1 MKTYHCDLCDEN
13 FNQKSDYV
21 KHKNRITPCI
31 SLARAKEIEDKKNED
46 KNTKNALSNIFKY
59 SLNVL
64 RDNESLTGD
73 KALRTLAHLL
83 ILKLIE
89 PKLNEIDLLNDKYYD
104 FSDEKNPEYVKQR
117 LFHCIKFSNLV
128 KESEDNIHTIMSALW
143 DHILSVHPK
152 TKDIFN
158 GGDGFRI
165 KKQSTFKKIID
176 RLNTCDFD
184 SLDIDV
190 QGEAYEEVIK
200 DIMTG
205 KVLGQFFTPSNVK
218 NMMIRL
224 IDPKLNKDG
233 SIETIYDPAMGT
245 GGFLISSMRYLL
257 SKSKKENIKID
268 WKFITEKGLCGRE
281 AETDTFQLA
290 KANMLISTGHMCS
303 GIECGDSIRDPNT
316 NNYDIILAN
325 PPFGID
331 GMNYIEITHKLRN
344 NFLPIKSNSAVP
356 LFLQA
361 IIYMLK
367 INGRCAIVLPDGKD
381 LFGKNNELIN
391 VREYLMK
398 TCDLKEVIYLPAGIF
413 THTTI
418 KTCVF
423 YFIKKRN
430 CEEVLQ
436 TEIKISK
443 ISKKETN
450 REQFFTKTH
459 QTTKVNFY
467 EYNPYED
474 KKTLL
479 LEVPIDKIKIN
490 SYSLNYSEYLNNDND
505 DEDLLEDVIV
515 KNLEEVCN
523 FEIGGTP
530 NRSNN
535 EYYKNGNNLWISV
548 KELNGGY
555 IYDTTEKITDLGVKN
570 SSVKLYEK
578 DTVLFSFKLSIGKTG
593 IVGKTMYSNEAI
605 AGILSKNTKILDN
618 KYLYYHLTLNDF
630 TKNASGMLGNG
641 SLNKKSLAKIK
652 ILIPPIDKQKEIVEY
667 LDYIYENNIIVS
679 NKQIEQLKKLNVYCL
694 INQKKFGDNK
704 IKKLSN
710 ICEFKNGQ
718 NITKDKLLD
727 GDYPV
732 VGGGQKPLGYHNE
745 YNVEENTILISK
757 DGAYAGFISKY
768 SEKVFV
774 SNHGIYI
781 SSFDNSV
788 ILKKYL
794 YYYLKLI
801 LQEKMYMLQ
810 TGTAQP
816 GVNKE
821 QIAKLNIS
829 IPSIKKQKEII
840 EYCEFNDGLIEQI
853 EKSVEKNK
861 LMAQN
866 FVDSITKN
874 NKFNNVFGT
883 HDNSCVKTKNK
894 VDNNDNVDSDC
905 DIDIDSENDSENDKK
920 LIKRTKKVIITSKI
934 EKENKHEQ
942 ISDDENNKPFIVK
955 IKKNKSTKV

>member
-1 MKTYHCDLCDEN
+1 MKTYHCDLCDED
-13 FNQKSDYV
+13 FNQKSDYI

-46 KNTKNALSNIFKY
+46 KNTKNTLSTIFKY
-59 SLNVL
+59 CLNVL
-64 RDNESLTGD
+64 RDNESITGD

-89 PKLNEIDLLNDKYYD
+89 PKLNDIDLLNDKYYD
-104 FSDEKNPEYVKQR
+104 FSDEEKPEYLKQR

-128 KESEDNIHTIMSALW
+128 KESEDNIHTIMTALW

-176 RLNTCDFD
+176 KLNTCDFN

-218 NMMIRL
+218 NMMIKL

-257 SKSKKENIKID
+257 AKSKNSNIKID
-268 WKFITEKGLCGRE
+268 WKFIIEKGLCGRE
-281 AETDTFQLA
+281 TETDTFQLA

-344 NFLPIKSNSAVP
+344 EFLPIKSNSAVP

-381 LFGKNNELIN
+381 LFGKNNELVN

-423 YFIKKRN
+423 YFIKKRK
-430 CEEVLQ
+430 CEDVLK

-443 ISKKETN
+443 TTKKETG
-450 REQFFTKTH
+450 REYIFSKTH

-479 LEVPIDKIKIN
+479 VDVPIDKIKTN
-490 SYSLNYSEYLNNDND
+490 SYSLNYSEYLDDNKDDDENLND
-505 DEDLLEDVIV
+505 DIVV
-515 KNLEEVCN
+515 KNLEEICN

-530 NRSNN
+530 NRSND

-570 SSVKLYEK
+570 SSVKLYDK
-578 DTVLFSFKLSIGKTG
+578 DTILFSFKLSIGKTG
-593 IVGKTMYSNEAI
+593 IVGKKMYSNEAI
-605 AGILSKNTKILDN
+605 TGILSKNKEILDN
-618 KYLYYHLTLNDF
+618 KYLYYYLTLNDF
-630 TKNASGMLGNG
+630 TKNASGVLGNG

-652 ILIPPIDKQKEIVEY
+652 ILIPPIEKQKEIVEY
-667 LDYIYENNIIVS
+667 LDYIYENNIMSS
-679 NKQIEQLKKLNVYCL
+679 NKQIEQIKKMNEYCV
-694 INQKKFGDNK
+694 INQKKFGNNE
-704 IKKLSN
+704 IKKLDD
-710 ICEFKNGQ
+710 ICELKNGQ
-718 NITKDKLLD
+718 NITKDKLID
-727 GDYPV
+727 GIYPV

-757 DGAYAGFISKY
+757 DGSYAGFISKY

-781 SSFDNSV
+781 SSFKNNI
-788 ILKKYL
+788 ILKNYL

-801 LQEKMYMLQ
+801 LQEKIYKLQ

-821 QIAKLNIS
+821 HIAKLKIL
-829 IPSIKKQKEII
+829 IPSIEKQKEII
-840 EYCEFNDGLIEQI
+840 EYCEFNDKLIEQI
-853 EKSVEKNK
+853 EKSIEKNK
-861 LMAQN
+861 LMAKN
-866 FVDSITKN
+866 FMDIITKN
-874 NKFNNVFGT
+874 NKSIDALNME
-883 HDNSCVKTKNK
+883 TKNIEIENDIDSHIDSDDCI
-894 VDNNDNVDSDC
+894 DNNDN
-905 DIDIDSENDSENDKK
+905 IKQ
-920 LIKRTKKVIITSKI
+920 IKRTKKVIETSKI
-934 EKENKHEQ
+934 EKENEK
-942 ISDDENNKPFIVK
+942 ISNEEENKLIKTKV
-955 IKKNKSTKV
+955 KKNKSTKV

>member
-1 MKTYHCDLCDEN
+1 MKTYHCDLCDED
-13 FNQKSDYV
+13 FNQKSDYI

-46 KNTKNALSNIFKY
+46 KNTKNTLSTIFKY
-59 SLNVL
+59 CLNVL
-64 RDNESLTGD
+64 RDNESITGD

-83 ILKLIE
+83 ILKLIQ

-104 FSDEKNPEYVKQR
+104 FSDEEKPEYLKKR

-128 KESEDNIHTIMSALW
+128 KEPEDNIHTIMSALW

-176 RLNTCDFD
+176 KLNTCDFN

-218 NMMIRL
+218 NMMIKL

-257 SKSKKENIKID
+257 AKSKKENIKID
-268 WKFITEKGLCGRE
+268 WKFIIEKGLCGRE
-281 AETDTFQLA
+281 TETDTFQLA

-331 GMNYIEITHKLRN
+331 GMNYTEITHKLRDE
-344 NFLPIKSNSAVP
+344 FLPIKSNSAVP

-381 LFGKNNELIN
+381 LFGKNNELVN

-423 YFIKKRN
+423 YFIKKRK
-430 CEEVLQ
+430 CEDVLK

-443 ISKKETN
+443 TTNKETG
-450 REQFFTKTH
+450 REYIFSKTH

-479 LEVPIDKIKIN
+479 IDVPIDKIKIN
-490 SYSLNYSEYLNNDND
+490 SYSLNYSEYLDDNKDDEENLND
-505 DEDLLEDVIV
+505 DIVV

-530 NRSNN
+530 NRSND

-570 SSVKLYEK
+570 SSVKLYDK

-593 IVGKTMYSNEAI
+593 IVGKKMYSNEAI

-618 KYLYYHLTLNDF
+618 KYLYYYLSLNDF

-652 ILIPPIDKQKEIVEY
+652 ILIPPIEKQKEIVEY
-667 LDYIYENNIIVS
+667 LDYIYENNIMSS
-679 NKQIEQLKKLNVYCL
+679 NKQIEQIKKMNEYCV
-694 INQKKFGDNK
+694 INQKKFGNNE
-704 IKKLSN
+704 IKKLGDIS
-710 ICEFKNGQ
+710 ELKNGQ

-727 GDYPV
+727 GIYPV

-781 SSFDNSV
+781 SSFKNNI
-788 ILKKYL
+788 ILKNYL

-801 LQEKMYMLQ
+801 LQEKIYKLQ

-821 QIAKLNIS
+821 HIAKLKIL
-829 IPSIKKQKEII
+829 IPPIEKQKEIV
-840 EYCEFNDGLIEQI
+840 EYCEFNDKLIEQI
-853 EKSVEKNK
+853 EKSIEKNK
-861 LMAQN
+861 LMAKN
-866 FVDSITKN
+866 FINIITKN
-874 NKFNNVFGT
+874 NKSIDALNME
-883 HDNSCVKTKNK
+883 TKNIEIANDSD
-894 VDNNDNVDSDC
+894 VDSDNCIDNNDN
-905 DIDIDSENDSENDKK
+905 IKQ
-920 LIKRTKKVIITSKI
+920 IKRTNKVTETSKI
-934 EKENKHEQ
+934 EKENEQ
-942 ISDDENNKPFIVK
+942 ISNEEENKLIKTKV
-955 IKKNKSTKV
+955 KKNKSTKL